1 MWVNVE
7 EKTMRLHALFLLMLF
22 LLSACVVGPDYK
34 RPAVQVP
41 TKYKEATKG
50 WKIAKPKDACQRG
63 PWWKLFHD
71 AQLNALEE
79 QLNHSNQNLA
89 NAIANYQAA
98 AYLIDEAR
106 ASYFPTITGSA
117 ALTRQ
122 KSGANSAGSF
132 TSTSILNPTSSGTDS
147 TTGSSTATSSGV
159 ASVGTSNGNPSTSH
173 SLLLNGTWEPDIWGS
188 VRRTVEADASAAQS
202 SAALVAVT
210 QLSAQASLAQF
221 YFELRGVDMDQKI
234 LDDTVKADKGI
245 LTLTQNEYKAGT
257 AAESDIVQARSQ
269 LEAAQA
275 LAINNGINRAT
286 YEHAIAVL
294 IGAPPENFSI
304 LRRVAPVKPPPI
316 PLSVPSQLLERRPD
330 IAQSERLMAEAN
342 AQIGIA
348 IAAYFPSLT
357 LSASGNVTNPG
368 FAHWFSIPDLSWSL
382 GTQLAE
388 TIYDGGLRAATV
400 FAARATYRADVAAY
414 RQTVLAAFQ
423 DVEDNLASLRIL
435 KQQVI
440 VQNKAAA
447 DANLALKIVLNEY
460 KAGTVNFS
468 AVLMAQINALSATKS
483 ASDVQYLSM
492 SSAVGLIKAL
502 GGGWDAVSLNKAV

>member
-1 MWVNVE
+1 
-7 EKTMRLHALFLLMLF
+7 MRLRVLMLLILFL
-22 LLSACVVGPDYK
+22 SSGCVVGPDYK

-41 TKYKEATKG
+41 TKFKEATKG

-63 PWWKLFHD
+63 PWWRVFHD
-71 AQLNALEE
+71 PQLNALEY
-79 QLNHSNQNLA
+79 QLNHANQNLA

-98 AYLIDEAR
+98 AYLVDEAR

-117 ALTRQ
+117 ALNRQ
-122 KSGANSAGSF
+122 KTGAGSGGSF
-132 TSTSILNPTSSGTDS
+132 TSTSILNPTSSGADS
-147 TTGSSTATSSGV
+147 STGSSTATSSGV
-159 ASVGTSNGNPSTSH
+159 ASVGSSGNGNPSTTH
-173 SLLLNGTWEPDIWGS
+173 SLLLNGTWEPDIWGN

-221 YFELRGVDMDQKI
+221 YFELRGVDTDQKI
-234 LDDTVKADKGI
+234 LDDTVKADKNI
-245 LTLTQNEYKAGT
+245 LKLTQNEYSAGT

-304 LRRVAPVKPPPI
+304 LRRVAPVRPPPV

-342 AQIGIA
+342 ANIGVA
-348 IAAYFPSLT
+348 ISAYFPTLT

-382 GTQLAE
+382 GTQLAQ

-400 FAARATYRADVAAY
+400 AATRATYRADVAAY
-414 RQTVLAAFQ
+414 RQIVLAAFQ

-435 KQQVI
+435 KQQEI
-440 VQNKAAA
+440 VQKKAAD
-447 DANLALKIVLNEY
+447 DANLALKIVLNQY

-468 AVLMAQINALSATKS
+468 AVLTAQINALTATKS
-483 ASDVQYLSM
+483 AADVQYLSM

-502 GGGWDAVSLNKAV
+502 GGGWDAIVLDNAV